1 MRSGASD
8 LKQGDHPD
16 GPEAATLVLESPEDL
31 EISNYHGRM
40 PTSADGEE
48 ARSQG
53 RSHLVKIKVSAWLR
67 PSCRLWQRLFL
78 VFPIFWGAG
87 VGPACIPGSQALLC
101 RHGRH
106 SRTGLSCIA
115 PSTTSPDSLLTV
127 KDPCSDFR
135 PNRMMSLFKVRR
147 YRPQLHRRP

>member
-31 EISNYHGRM
+31 KISNYHARM

-53 RSHLVKIKVSAWLR
+53 RSHLVKIKVSARLR

-87 VGPACIPGSQALLC
+87 ACLHPWLTGAPLSPWPAQQD
-101 RHGRH
+101 R
-106 SRTGLSCIA
+106 
-115 PSTTSPDSLLTV
+115 SLLHCTL
-127 KDPCSDFR
+127 DHLP
-135 PNRMMSLFKVRR
+135 
-147 YRPQLHRRP
+147 